1 MRNCPLAGYEEAQYI
16 LRSTCRNA
24 HCNSNF
30 EPLHQQMSAGCE
42 RYILTAI
49 FCDLVLNLCQM
60 APLVCETHSRALRHQ
75 TNKPRTVK
83 PIKSAW
89 TVDNATGI
97 VSRILNL
104 PATML
109 CFLDGYE
116 SIRSGS
122 TDPSPTHP
130 HERNWVFWLSV
141 GGSNRCY
148 FTLPPATPLR
158 QGLCLR
164 KVD

>member
-1 MRNCPLAGYEEAQYI
+1 M
-16 LRSTCRNA
+16 CRNA
-24 HCNSNF
+24 HCHSNF

-109 CFLDGYE
+109 GFLDGYE

-130 HERNWVFWLSV
+130 HERNWVFWLRQSTKESSHSAILAPSE
-141 GGSNRCY
+141 SN
-148 FTLPPATPLR
+148 FNWTGNQSSLL
-158 QGLCLR
+158 
-164 KVD
+164 